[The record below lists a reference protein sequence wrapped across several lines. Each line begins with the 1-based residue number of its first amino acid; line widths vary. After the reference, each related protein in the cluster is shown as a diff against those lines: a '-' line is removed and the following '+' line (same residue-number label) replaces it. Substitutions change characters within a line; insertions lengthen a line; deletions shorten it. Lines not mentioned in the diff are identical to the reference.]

1 MSDSKRVASVLHV
14 LWSAEVGGIE
24 RIVLVLAREQL
35 ARGWDVNVL
44 FGRLR
49 GEWLSRFED
58 VSNVHGLMLRK
69 WWMVSPRTLGTVL
82 SIMRHHDVIHMHVTN
97 PLFML
102 CAALA
107 KRPVVH
113 TIHGGK
119 GINAPLDRSMKLYN
133 RLVSIYIRNRSVHLV
148 ANSYWTAQRAERI
161 YVLGKKP
168 VDVIYNGI
176 NIGEHASS
184 IERDRTLGKAFTIGT
199 LSRLTKNKHLDRLL
213 RAFALSALR
222 ETNVRLMIGGDGRYR
237 NEIDAL
243 VDEVGIRAQTVMLG
257 HVDDVAGFFDK
268 ITIAVFPSR
277 WEPFGLVAIE
287 AMSRGVPVLVFQDAG
302 GMVELVENVCPANV
316 VSDEKL
322 LARRLEFYLSNPP
335 TDVECEEW
343 RRQAA
348 KYSPARM
355 EQQYAALYE
364 RCGGN
369 QGKFVKPSSVEHRWL
384 V

>member
-1 MSDSKRVASVLHV
+1 M

-35 ARGWDVNVL
+35 ARGWGVNVL

-49 GEWLSRFED
+49 GDWLSRFEE

-69 WWMVSPRTLGTVL
+69 WWMVSPHTLLTVL
-82 SIMRHHDVIHMHVTN
+82 SIMRRYDVIHMHVTN

-102 CAALA
+102 CATLA
-107 KRPVVH
+107 HRPVVH

-119 GINAPLDRSMKLYN
+119 GINAALTFSKRLYN
-133 RLVSIYIRNRSVHLV
+133 RLISVYLHNRYVHPV
-148 ANSYWTAQRAERI
+148 ANSYWTAKRAVDI
-161 YVLGKKP
+161 YGLKHESVE
-168 VDVIYNGI
+168 VIYNGI
-176 NIGEHASS
+176 GTGEHSS
-184 IERDRTLGKAFTIGT
+184 LSEKSRSREDAFTIGT

-213 RAFALSALR
+213 RAFAASRLR
-222 ETNVRLMIGGDGRYR
+222 NTHARLIIGGDGTYR
-237 NEIDAL
+237 DEIEAL
-243 VDEVGIRAQTVMLG
+243 GKDLGVSAQIFLPG
-257 HVDDVAGFFDK
+257 YIDDVAAFFDS
-268 ITIAVFPSR
+268 ITIAVFPSKG
-277 WEPFGLVAIE
+277 EPFGLVAIE

-322 LARRLEFYLSNPP
+322 LATRLEFYLSNPP

-355 EQQYAALYE
+355 AQQYAALYE

-369 QGKFVKPSSVEHRWL
+369 QGRFVKPSSVEHRWL